1 MTTNC
6 SCRTGFT
13 LIELLV
19 VLAIIAVLI
28 GLLLPAVQRARAA
41 ADRAT
46 CSNNL
51 HQLGLALHMYHD
63 AQGVLPPGCNSPSG
77 NNPYPFMSWCS
88 YLLPY
93 VEQGPLWDLEKA
105 AYAID
110 RDFLSPPHYEY
121 RAQVL
126 KVFACPA
133 DGRSTRPG
141 QPTPNPAFLF
151 GFTFY
156 LGVEGTNYLTMD
168 GVLYLDSRTRVTDIT
183 DGTSN
188 TLLVGER
195 PPSPDQQFGWWYAGW
210 GQAQSGS
217 MDMVLGVRELNSG
230 DVNLLEARRCWS
242 GPYFFSAGTVSNP
255 CDTFHFWS
263 LHLGGGA
270 NFLFADG
277 SVHFLPYSIAPLMT
291 ALASRA
297 GGEAANLED

>member
-1 MTTNC
+1 MTTNR

-13 LIELLV
+13 LIELVV
-19 VLAIIAVLI
+19 VLAIIAVLM
-28 GLLLPAVQRARAA
+28 GLILPAVQRARAA
-41 ADRAT
+41 ADRSM

-51 HQLGLALHMYHD
+51 HQLGLALHMRHD
-63 AQGVLPPGCNSPSG
+63 AHGALPPGCSSPRRD
-77 NNPYPFMSWCS
+77 NPYPFISWCS

-93 VEQGPLWDLEKA
+93 VEQGPLWDGEIA

-110 RDFLSPPHYEY
+110 RDFLGPAHAVY

-141 QPTPNPAFLF
+141 QPSPAVFV

-168 GVLYLDSRTRVTDIT
+168 GVLYLDSRTRMADIT
-183 DGTSN
+183 VGLSN

-195 PPSPDQQFGWWYAGW
+195 PPSPDQLLGWWYAGW
-210 GQAQSGS
+210 GQGQTGS
-217 MDMVLGVRELNSG
+217 TDMVLGVCELNSG
-230 DVNLLEARRCWS
+230 DFNLRDARKCWP

-255 CDTFHFWS
+255 CDPFHFWS
-263 LHLGGGA
+263 LHIGGGA
-270 NFLFADG
+270 NFLLADG
-277 SVHFLPYSIAPLMT
+277 SVHFLPYSIAPLMP

-297 GGEAANLED
+297 GGEAANLEE